1 MMNCTYTKTL
11 SGTCEQSVVAE
22 NFSLSGEAVCYYHDK
37 VKAGLIE
44 ADEVQSLNDMPKIAE
59 II

>member
-1 MMNCTYTKTL
+1 MNCTYTKTI
-11 SGTCEQSVVAE
+11 SGFCEQSVVAPE
-22 NFSLSGEAVCYYHDK
+22 FSLSDEDVCYYHDK
-37 VKAGLIE
+37 VRAGLIE

>member
-1 MMNCTYTKTL
+1 MECTYTKTI
-11 SGTCEQSVVAE
+11 SGKCEQQQVSPK
-22 NFSLSGEAVCYYHDK
+22 FSLSGDSVCYYHDK
-37 VKAGLIE
+37 VRAGLIE